1 MVIMLSFNLSKEG
14 VSIVQFDKLGN
25 KNLEND
31 VRVKLLI
38 WYKSL
43 SKDNHLAYWKGHCC
57 KKPLNDKHILFPLE
71 YIGKVNMYSNGRCF
85 DLWWPQCRSQWPRS
99 LQVGRPYRGKQ
110 QYTQNSLITCLWRIC
125 ATTQICQIHNIKY
138 LMAAVILRMMAR
150 SNCSYGTKVLESTI
164 IWDIENA
171 VVAKSY

>member
-43 SKDNHLAYWKGHCC
+43 SKDNHLAY
-57 KKPLNDKHILFPLE
+57 
-71 YIGKVNMYSNGRCF
+71 
-85 DLWWPQCRSQWPRS
+85 
-99 LQVGRPYRGKQ
+99 
-110 QYTQNSLITCLWRIC
+110 
-125 ATTQICQIHNIKY
+125 
-138 LMAAVILRMMAR
+138 
-150 SNCSYGTKVLESTI
+150 
-164 IWDIENA
+164 
-171 VVAKSY
+171 